1 MAINFANTTC
11 VFFFAQTEI
20 DDNKYDSTNRINDL
34 NSRLAQL
41 MKDSSGGIKDLANI
55 MIKENNL
62 LRDAIAKPLSVYFDA
77 YRSED
82 YLDGG
87 EDYLTFNGE

>member
-1 MAINFANTTC
+1 
-11 VFFFAQTEI
+11 
-20 DDNKYDSTNRINDL
+20 
-34 NSRLAQL
+34 

-55 MIKENNL
+55 MMKENNL
-62 LRDAIAKPLSVYFDA
+62 LRDAIAKPLSIYFDA

-87 EDYLTFNGE
+87 EDYLTFNGEQS